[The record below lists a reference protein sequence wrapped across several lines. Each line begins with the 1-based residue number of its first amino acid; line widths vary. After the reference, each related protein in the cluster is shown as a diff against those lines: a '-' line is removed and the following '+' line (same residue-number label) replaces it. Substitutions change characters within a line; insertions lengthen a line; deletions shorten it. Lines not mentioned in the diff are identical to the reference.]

1 MDLFSSLEK
10 EKKIEIIKEEE
21 KEKKEK
27 EEEIEEKKEEEI
39 EEEKEEEIEKEEEKK
54 EEEKE
59 KEEEEK
65 KNDIAMIVMNHIVDN
80 QLTKISETII
90 KIKKQLFIAIVAYD
104 ENYKS
109 YYILTLQLFYL
120 SSVVTFIEALRLIII
135 EYVNKSDQLW
145 INVNLLST
153 IINALVLFSGIMI
166 TVLTSIVR
174 FRNYREILEKLREKQ
189 NIMIEYID
197 KYKKQR
203 DNLDFVRQ
211 TKNIKI
217 EEIEKIKNDIAKY
230 DTILVSTNIIEF
242 LTTTDLIRYN
252 KYKIKFDKKMKKLKE
267 EDDAEEEDEDFPS
280 RYALM
285 RGIFSS
291 SKGNRKFFLF

>member
-1 MDLFSSLEK
+1 
-10 EKKIEIIKEEE
+10 
-21 KEKKEK
+21 
-27 EEEIEEKKEEEI
+27 
-39 EEEKEEEIEKEEEKK
+39 
-54 EEEKE
+54 
-59 KEEEEK
+59 
-65 KNDIAMIVMNHIVDN
+65 MIVMNHIVDN

-291 SKGNRKFFLF
+291 SKGNRKFLLF